1 MTYVRTYRRKDGTI
15 VRGHYRKNNYN
26 GALHIKDYST
36 DICRYKQREQLANV
50 HLKRVKNNYVF
61 SNNVSRSI
69 IDMLKNTFS
78 HLFKIIGESFQD
90 SDVRSREILIESEQV
105 IRVINNKEAIGVL
118 EDMPSNKNYTCKEM
132 VDGYQRLVNIL
143 YQQIK
148 DLEVIVIIRNRKT
161 IKS

>member
-15 VRGHYRKNNYN
+15 VRGHYRKNNYS
-26 GALHIKDYST
+26 GTLHIKDYST
-36 DICRYKQREQLANV
+36 DIYRYKQSEQLANV

-61 SNNVSRSI
+61 SNNNVSRSI
-69 IDMLKNTFS
+69 IDILKNTFS
-78 HLFKIIGESFQD
+78 HLFKIIGQSFQD
-90 SDVRSREILIESEQV
+90 SDVRPRETLIESEEV

-118 EDMPSNKNYTCKEM
+118 EDMPSNKNYARKEM

-148 DLEVIVIIRNRKT
+148 D
-161 IKS
+161 